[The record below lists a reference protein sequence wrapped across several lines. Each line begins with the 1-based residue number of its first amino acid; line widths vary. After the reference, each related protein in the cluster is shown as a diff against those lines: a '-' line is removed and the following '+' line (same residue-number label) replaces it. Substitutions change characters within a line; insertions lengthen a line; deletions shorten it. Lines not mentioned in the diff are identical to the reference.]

1 MVLGSDL
8 LVPSMGVSS
17 SALEHEFWASG
28 REWVGVV
35 VLAALADSVFGSPG
49 SKPLLFVGE
58 PGCEHNSPSR
68 LRSVPVRDHSKS
80 IREMPFLELV
90 CGD

>member
-8 LVPSMGVSS
+8 PVPSMGVPS

-35 VLAALADSVFGSPG
+35 VLAALANSVFGSPG
-49 SKPLLFVGE
+49 SKPLLFMGE
-58 PGCEHNSPSR
+58 PGCKHNSLSR
-68 LRSVPVRDHSKS
+68 LQSIPVRDHSKS

-90 CGD
+90 HGD

>member
-17 SALEHEFWASG
+17 GALEHEFWASG

-35 VLAALADSVFGSPG
+35 VLAALASPVFGSPG
-49 SKPLLFVGE
+49 SKPLQFEGE
-58 PGCEHNSPSR
+58 SGCEHSSPSR
-68 LRSVPVRDHSKS
+68 LRSVPVRAHSK
-80 IREMPFLELV
+80 FV
-90 CGD
+90 